1 MKKNGRMALVLALT
15 CALLAGCSG
24 GKTQG
29 NTTTETAQGKAD
41 SVQTGKAAG
50 EAGGNTENVETS
62 ENSTNTEDTTK
73 TEHTGGGRTFA
84 VVVHST
90 QSTYWQTLNSGA
102 EAAAKESGDSIYF
115 TAPINGGSD
124 INGQVDV
131 MQNCINQGV
140 DGILLAA
147 ADVDALVPITEQAI
161 DKGIPV
167 VVVDCGLNTDKY
179 ESSIATN
186 NRAAAEEL
194 AKKVA
199 EDIGEEGEVAV
210 MNYAAGMLTGSL
222 REDGFKEAMAAYPNI
237 TLLETQYYNNDTQ
250 KALEVSQNLLTA
262 NPNLKAIY
270 ATNEFGI
277 VGACRALMEKKI
289 DTVNVYG
296 FDFSDDV
303 LPLLESGI
311 CKGTMVQKP
320 YDMGYKGVETLVK
333 VLAGEAVEK
342 DIDSGCVVATPENYL
357 DEDIYQVLYP
367 MGK

>member
-15 CALLAGCSG
+15 CALLAGCGG

-29 NTTTETAQGKAD
+29 NTTTGAMQEKAEPAQ
-41 SVQTGKAAG
+41 TEKAAG
-50 EAGGNTENVETS
+50 EAAGNTENAETPD
-62 ENSTNTEDTTK
+62 NST
-73 TEHTGGGRTFA
+73 GRTFA

-161 DKGIPV
+161 EKGIPV

-199 EDIGEEGEVAV
+199 EDIGGEGEVAV

-222 REDGFKEAMAAYPNI
+222 REDGFKEAMAAYPGI

-289 DTVNVYG
+289 DTVKVYG

>member
-1 MKKNGRMALVLALT
+1 MKKNGKMALVFAVT
-15 CALLAGCSG
+15 CALIAGCSG
-24 GKTQG
+24 KGTG
-29 NTTTETAQGKAD
+29 SSTTAAPQETTSAQTE
-41 SVQTGKAAG
+41 KAAENAG
-50 EAGGNTENVETS
+50 EGNEKAENA
-62 ENSTNTEDTTK
+62 EDTK
-73 TEHTGGGRTFA
+73 ASGNAEGTGGGRTFA

-161 DKGIPV
+161 SKGIPV

-186 NRAAAEEL
+186 NRAAAQEL

-199 EDIGEEGEVAV
+199 EDIGGEGEVAV

-222 REDGFKEAMAAYPNI
+222 REDGFKEAMEAYPGI

-262 NPNLKAIY
+262 NPDLKAIY

-289 DTVNVYG
+289 DTVKVYG

-320 YDMGYKGVETLVK
+320 YDMGYMGVETLVK

-342 DIDSGCVVATPENYL
+342 DIDSGCVVATPENYQ